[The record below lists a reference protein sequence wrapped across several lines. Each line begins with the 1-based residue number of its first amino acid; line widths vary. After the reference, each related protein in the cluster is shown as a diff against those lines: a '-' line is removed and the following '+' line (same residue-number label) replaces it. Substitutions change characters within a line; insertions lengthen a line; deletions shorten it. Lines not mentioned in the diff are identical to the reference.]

1 MMTDPGKINHGQ
13 LGFLCFSF
21 LSGFS
26 TLFLI
31 EAKLVK
37 QDVWM
42 SNLLAIVTSIGV
54 LWLLTFVQSQ
64 HPQLSMVEAFE
75 KLLGKWFSK
84 LALVIYLIYFLE
96 TGVLAYRAISWFYTT
111 AILPNTAPNV
121 LIILIVLVSSYSIYL
136 GLGTLV
142 RTVQFILPFF
152 IVCICIVSLFILRE
166 VEINPFLPML
176 QSKLSVIIYGG
187 MLSFGFPFGKAVVF
201 GFLLSRVK
209 NIKKTFVNLAAAVV
223 LSGIYLLMASY
234 LAIGALGIHLTKLS
248 AFPFFTA
255 IQLVK
260 FGEYMERIEILI
272 IAIWTIFTLFEL
284 IVLHYVF
291 LLVIKQVFKI
301 KETKPFIIPT
311 GLLFYALAQ
320 ISYTRMMDLVAYDF
334 KILPFSS
341 LLPTVII
348 PVLLTILTLVRKR
361 QRSMQDQASP
371 IS

>member
-1 MMTDPGKINHGQ
+1 MTNPEKINHGQ
-13 LGFLCFSF
+13 LGFLCFSY

-42 SNLLAIVTSIGV
+42 SNLLAIVLSIGV
-54 LWLLTFVQSQ
+54 LWLITFVQSQ
-64 HPQLSMVEAFE
+64 HPELSMAEACE
-75 KLLGKWFSK
+75 KLLGKWVAK
-84 LALVIYLIYFLE
+84 LVLIIYLGYFLD

-121 LIILIVLVSSYSIYL
+121 LILLIVLVSSYAIYL

-142 RTVQFILPFF
+142 RTVQLILPFF
-152 IVCICIVSLFILRE
+152 ILSICIVSLFILRE

-176 QSKLSVIIYGG
+176 QNKLSVIIYGG
-187 MLSFGFPFGKAVVF
+187 MLSFSFPFGKAVVF

-209 NIKKTFVNLAAAVV
+209 NAKKTFVSLAGAVA
-223 LSGIYLLMASY
+223 LSGIYLLLASY
-234 LAIGALGIHLTKLS
+234 LTFGALGNHLAKLS
-248 AFPFFTA
+248 AFPFFTT

-320 ISYTRMMDLVAYDF
+320 ISYTRMMDLAVYDF

-341 LLPTVII
+341 FIPCVVI
-348 PVLLTILTLVRKR
+348 PVLLALITLIRKR
-361 QRSMQDQASP
+361 QRSMQDQVL
-371 IS
+371 IK

>member
-1 MMTDPGKINHGQ
+1 MMTDPEKINHGQ

-64 HPQLSMVEAFE
+64 HPQLSMAEACE

-111 AILPNTAPNV
+111 AILPYTAPNV

-152 IVCICIVSLFILRE
+152 IVCICIVSLFIFRE
-166 VEINPFLPML
+166 VEINPFLPMS

-187 MLSFGFPFGKAVVF
+187 MLSFGFPFGKVVVF

-209 NIKKTFVNLAAAVV
+209 QTNKTFVNLAAAVV

-234 LAIGALGIHLTKLS
+234 LTFGALGIHLTKLS
-248 AFPFFTA
+248 AFPFFTT

-260 FGEYMERIEILI
+260 FGEYMERIEIII

-291 LLVIKQVFKI
+291 ILVIKQIFKI
-301 KETKPFIIPT
+301 KETKPFILPT

-320 ISYTRMMDLVAYDF
+320 ISYTRMSDLAQYNF

-341 LLPTVII
+341 LLPTAII
-348 PVLLTILTLVRKR
+348 PVLLAIITWGRRR
-361 QRSMQDQASP
+361 QRTMQGRVDR
-371 IS
+371 I

>member
-1 MMTDPGKINHGQ
+1 MADSEKINHGQ
-13 LGFLCFSF
+13 LGFLCFSY

-42 SNLLAIVTSIGV
+42 SNLLAIVISIGM

-64 HPQLSMVEAFE
+64 HPQLSMAEVFE
-75 KLLGKWFSK
+75 KLLGKWFAK
-84 LALVIYLIYFLE
+84 LALIIYLIYFLE
-96 TGVLAYRAISWFYTT
+96 LGVLAYRSVSWFYTT
-111 AILPNTAPNV
+111 AILPNTSPN
-121 LIILIVLVSSYSIYL
+121 LLTLLIVLVSSYSIYL

-142 RTVQFILPFF
+142 RTVQLILPFF
-152 IVCICIVSLFILRE
+152 ILLICIVSIFILRE
-166 VEINPFLPML
+166 LEINPFLPMFR
-176 QSKLSVIIYGG
+176 SKISEVFYGG

-209 NIKKTFVNLAAAVV
+209 NTKKTFISLATAVA
-223 LSGIYLLMASY
+223 LSGIYLLLASY
-234 LAIGALGIHLTKLS
+234 LTFGALGINLTKLS
-248 AFPFFTA
+248 TFPFFTT

-291 LLVIKQVFKI
+291 LVVLKQVFKI
-301 KETKPFIIPT
+301 KETKPFILPT
-311 GLLFYALAQ
+311 GLLFYTLAYF
-320 ISYTRMMDLVAYDF
+320 SYIRMMDLAAYNF

-341 LLPTVII
+341 LLPSLII
-348 PVLLTILTLVRKR
+348 PVLLAIITWVRKR
-361 QRSMQDQASP
+361 QSAMQDQVSR
-371 IS
+371 I

>member
-1 MMTDPGKINHGQ
+1 MMTDPEQINHGQ

-42 SNLLAIVTSIGV
+42 SNLLAIVISIGV
-54 LWLLTFVQSQ
+54 LWLLSYIQSQ
-64 HPQLSMVEAFE
+64 HPQLNMAEACE
-75 KLLGKWFSK
+75 KLLGKWFAK
-84 LALVIYLIYFLE
+84 LVLVIYLIYFLE

-111 AILPNTAPNV
+111 AILPNTSPNL
-121 LIILIVLVSSYSIYL
+121 LILLIVLVSSYSVYL

-142 RTVQFILPFF
+142 RTVQLILPFF
-152 IVCICIVSLFILRE
+152 ILSIGIVSLFILRE
-166 VEINPFLPML
+166 VEINPFLPL
-176 QSKLSVIIYGG
+176 FRSKLSVIVYGG
-187 MLSFGFPFGKAVVF
+187 MLSFGFPFGKAIVF
-201 GFLLSRVK
+201 GFLLSQVK
-209 NIKKTFVNLAAAVV
+209 NAKKTFVSLAAAVA
-223 LSGIYLLMASY
+223 LSGIYLLLASY
-234 LAIGALGIHLTKLS
+234 LTFGALGINLTKLS

-301 KETKPFIIPT
+301 KETKPFVIPT

-320 ISYTRMMDLVAYDF
+320 ISYTRMMDLAAYDF
-334 KILPFSS
+334 KIFPFSS
-341 LLPTVII
+341 LIPSVVI
-348 PVLLTILTLVRKR
+348 PVLLAIITLVRKR
-361 QRSMQDQASP
+361 QRSMQDQVSR
-371 IS
+371 I